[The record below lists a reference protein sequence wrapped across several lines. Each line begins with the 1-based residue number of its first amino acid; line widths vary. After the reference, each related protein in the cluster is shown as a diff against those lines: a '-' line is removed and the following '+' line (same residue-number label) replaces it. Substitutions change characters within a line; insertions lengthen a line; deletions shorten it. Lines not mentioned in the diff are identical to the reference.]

1 MGRHQKVLRLMGPRA
16 EESGKVQ
23 KRGRERRRGE
33 VGRVN
38 VLTGT
43 KGWVSVCIPLRLRIR
58 APPGPYILQ

>member
-16 EESGKVQ
+16 EESRKVQ

-38 VLTGT
+38 VLMGT
-43 KGWVSVCIPLRLRIR
+43 KGWVSLCIPLRLRIQ
-58 APPGPYILQ
+58 ATPGPYVPQ